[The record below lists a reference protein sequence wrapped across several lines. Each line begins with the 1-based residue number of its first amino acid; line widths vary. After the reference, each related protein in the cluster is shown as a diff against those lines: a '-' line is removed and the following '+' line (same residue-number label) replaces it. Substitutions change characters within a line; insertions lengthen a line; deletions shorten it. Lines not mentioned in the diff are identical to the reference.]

1 MDLHFHLSKFQ
12 GRQGKTKGMV
22 KLEYLLEELVG
33 EEVKEMWEF

>member
-1 MDLHFHLSKFQ
+1 MGLQ

>member
-1 MDLHFHLSKFQ
+1 MGLQ

-33 EEVKEMWEF
+33 EEVKEMWEL